1 MKRII
6 LWSFCAFSALCVK
19 VQAASVFEAMED
31 AYNHNPTLAG
41 SRANL
46 GAVSENVAIAKSGY
60 RPNIAL
66 TGGYTDIHAHNDMN
80 PAVQYNDGYQKSIAA
95 VLSQP
100 IFNGLSTYFSV
111 KAADKAVEAQ
121 KYALYEVEQEILL
134 AASTA
139 YLDVLK
145 DESIVNLQ
153 KNNEKLLKKRLDETR
168 ERFNVGEVTR
178 TDVAQAEA
186 RHSAAIS
193 SRIAAEGNLAASRAI
208 YIQIIGTTP
217 ENLKEPVSL
226 SEAFPKNFDEALKFA
241 YEHNYD
247 LKAAKSSLK
256 AQKDTVSANKGA
268 LLPQINFEAS
278 ASRAKEEARRAKDPE
293 THTYQWGVNM
303 SVPLYTSGETR
314 AKIRQSKYKR
324 WEAEEKVR
332 EAERAMISTV
342 SGNYEYMVTNKS
354 RIESSKDQIKAYA
367 IALDGVQQEEALGNR
382 TVLDVL
388 DAYQE
393 LLNANVA
400 EVEARRDYYVSGMAL
415 LLSMG
420 KLTARDLKLN
430 VKYHNPDEMSQKIR
444 NKWLSLS
451 IEK

>member
-6 LWSFCAFSALCVK
+6 FWSFCCFSAVCFN
-19 VQAASVFEAMED
+19 VQAASIFEAMED

-41 SRANL
+41 ERANL
-46 GAVSENVAIAKSGY
+46 GSVSENVAIAKSGY

-66 TGGYTDIHAHNDMN
+66 KGGYTDTHAHNDMN

-100 IFNGLSTYFSV
+100 IFNGLSTYYAV
-111 KAADKAVEAQ
+111 RAADKAAEAEQ
-121 KYALYEVEQEILL
+121 YALYEVEQEILL

-193 SRIAAEGNLAASRAI
+193 SRIAAEGNLAASKAI

-217 ENLKEPVSL
+217 ENLTEPASL
-226 SEAFPKNFDEALKFA
+226 SEAFPKDADEALKFA
-241 YEHNYD
+241 YEHNYE
-247 LKAAKSSLK
+247 LKAAKSALK
-256 AQKDTVSANKGA
+256 AQKNTVVANEGA
-268 LLPQINFEAS
+268 LLPQVNFEAS
-278 ASRAKEEARRAKDPE
+278 AARSKQEAYRSKDPE

-303 SVPLYTSGETR
+303 VVPLYSSGETR

-332 EAERAMISTV
+332 EAERAMIATV
-342 SGNYEYMVTNKS
+342 SGNYEYMVTNES

-420 KLTARDLKLN
+420 KLTAKDLKLN

-451 IEK
+451 IDK